1 MKSDSEDKAKRVLEI
16 YSRLIQG
23 ETIDKKEES
32 KRYGVSERTIQRDLT
47 DIQSF
52 LQGVDMDNGVQQEIV
67 YDRQNGGYGLEVK
80 LKRRTS
86 LAAQNKIK
94 VNERIKA
101 VVDIIQIID

>member
-16 YSRLIQG
+16 YSRLMQG
-23 ETIDKKEES
+23 KTIDKKEES

-52 LQGVDMDNGVQQEIV
+52 LQNVNTDNGVQQEIV
-67 YDRQNGGYGLEVK
+67 YDKQNGGYGLEVK
-80 LKRRTS
+80 LKSRTS
-86 LAAQNKIK
+86 LSAQNKIN

-101 VVDIIQIID
+101 VVDIIQILD